1 MSKNC
6 LKKKKFD
13 TVATGGTF
21 DEIHLGHLALL
32 SKAFEIGNKTV
43 IGVTSNEFALKT
55 KGKHKLSHP
64 YSQRVSNLKK
74 LIRNK
79 FGNVD
84 YEIARLDADYGPAV
98 ISEKVQALVASNETA
113 VKGFEINKI
122 RSENG
127 LDPLEI
133 IEVDMVKAQNGKPIS
148 STRIRAGEINGYG
161 QLLKYQSKRLNK
173 S

>member
-1 MSKNC
+1 MKR
-6 LKKKKFD
+6 KKYNV
-13 TVATGGTF
+13 VATGGTF

-32 SKAFEIGNKTV
+32 SKAFEIGSKTV
-43 IGVTSNEFALKT
+43 IGVTSDEFALKT
-55 KGKHKLSHP
+55 KGKNKLNHA
-64 YSQRVSNLKK
+64 YSQRVSKLKEI
-74 LIRNK
+74 IRKK

-84 YEIARLDADYGPAV
+84 YEIARLDAAYGPAV
-98 ISEKVQALVASNETA
+98 ISGKVQALVASSETA
-113 VKGFEINKI
+113 VKGCDINKI

-127 LDPLEI
+127 LKPLEI
-133 IEVDMVKAQNGKPIS
+133 IEVDMVKAENGKPIS